1 MDLSEISHAPPTVQ
15 GDASAA
21 QTAPMPAALGDTT
34 AAPTAP
40 MPTVGPQPATT
51 YQQCDECG
59 APVDIDQRYCV
70 SCGAHRRNVN
80 DPAARYLSHATAR
93 TRTSRAVATQ
103 RRPRQTGSGVRG
115 LGVALLLALIPA
127 VAAVGVLVG
136 RSSNNQ
142 DAKLIQALT
151 RNQAARATTAA
162 SASTAA
168 STRASSSATTHTA
181 AHKAKS
187 HKRSAGKTS
196 SAKSHKAASSTTKF
210 GSVSQIAGTK
220 VTKAQ
225 EQQGAQDAQKVQ
237 KSTGKSY
244 VNGQSGLPS
253 TVVIP

>member
-1 MDLSEISHAPPTVQ
+1 MDLSEISHAPPAIL
-15 GDASAA
+15 GDAS
-21 QTAPMPAALGDTT
+21 T
-34 AAPTAP
+34 APTAA
-40 MPTVGPQPATT
+40 MPTVGTQPSTT
-51 YQQCDECG
+51 YHQCDECA

-93 TRTSRAVATQ
+93 SRTSRAVATQ
-103 RRPRQTGSGVRG
+103 KRPRHTGSGARG
-115 LGVALLLALIPA
+115 LGVAVLLALIPA

-151 RNQAARATTAA
+151 RNQAARATSTTP
-162 SASTAA
+162 ASTATSTGA
-168 STRASSSATTHTA
+168 SNSATTPTG

-187 HKRSAGKTS
+187 HKRSSSKAS
-196 SAKSHKAASSTTKF
+196 SAKSHNAATSTTQF
-210 GSVSQIAGTK
+210 GSVSQIAGAK
-220 VTKAQ
+220 ATKAQ

>member
-1 MDLSEISHAPPTVQ
+1 MDLSEISHAPPAVQ
-15 GDASAA
+15 GDGS
-21 QTAPMPAALGDTT
+21 
-34 AAPTAP
+34 AAPTAALP
-40 MPTVGPQPATT
+40 TVPGDATTVPTTPVPTVGSPPATT
-51 YQQCDECG
+51 YQQCDECA
-59 APVDIDQRYCV
+59 APVDVDQRYCV

-103 RRPRQTGSGVRG
+103 KRPRQTGSGVRG

-151 RNQAARATTAA
+151 RNQAARATTATPT
-162 SASTAA
+162 SAATSTGVA
-168 STRASSSATTHTA
+168 SSATTHTG
-181 AHKAKS
+181 AHKARS
-187 HKRSAGKTS
+187 HKQSSGKTS
-196 SAKSHKAASSTTKF
+196 SAKSHKTASSTTKF
-210 GSVSQIAGTK
+210 GSVSQIAGTRP
-220 VTKAQ
+220 TKAQ

-237 KSTGKSY
+237 KSTGKTY

>member
-1 MDLSEISHAPPTVQ
+1 MDLSEMSHAPPAVL
-15 GDASAA
+15 GDAS
-21 QTAPMPAALGDTT
+21 T
-34 AAPTAP
+34 APTAP
-40 MPTVGPQPATT
+40 MPTVASQPSTT
-51 YQQCDECG
+51 YQQCDECA
-59 APVDIDQRYCV
+59 APVDVDQRYCV

-80 DPAARYLSHATAR
+80 DPAARYLSHATAGS
-93 TRTSRAVATQ
+93 RTSRAIATQ
-103 RRPRQTGSGVRG
+103 KRSRQPGSGVRG

-151 RNQAARATTAA
+151 RNQAARATTTAT
-162 SASTAA
+162 ASTAA
-168 STRASSSATTHTA
+168 GTAASSSATTHTGV
-181 AHKAKS
+181 HKAKPR
-187 HKRSAGKTS
+187 KRSSGKAS
-196 SAKSHKAASSTTKF
+196 SAKSHKAATSTTQF

-220 VTKAQ
+220 ATKAQ

>member
-1 MDLSEISHAPPTVQ
+1 MDLSEITQVSPP
-15 GDASAA
+15 
-21 QTAPMPAALGDTT
+21 ALGE
-34 AAPTAP
+34 APTAP
-40 MPTVGPQPATT
+40 MAVGAPQSTPT
-51 YQQCDECG
+51 YQQCDECA
-59 APVDIDQRYCV
+59 APVDAAQRYCV

-93 TRTSRAVATQ
+93 SRSSRAVAPGKRS
-103 RRPRQTGSGVRG
+103 RRAGSGMRG

-151 RNQAARATTAA
+151 RNEAARTAAGSAATSTVTSPTTA
-162 SASTAA
+162 SSVTQSTG
-168 STRASSSATTHTA
+168 TRS
-181 AHKAKS
+181 AKS
-187 HKRSAGKTS
+187 HKRSSAKAK
-196 SAKSHKAASSTTKF
+196 SAKSNQSGNSTTKF
-210 GSVSQIAGTK
+210 GSVSQIAGAKPTK
-220 VTKAQ
+220 VQ

-237 KSTGKSY
+237 KSTGKNY